1 MTTNGANTMR
11 IDETVKTKQEAIDLA
26 MKLTGDV
33 ETQKSLIQMMDL
45 MPSFIMGEDGSKQ
58 SLVVAGPNGVA
69 GSIRFD
75 A

>member
-1 MTTNGANTMR
+1 MR

-33 ETQKSLIQMMDL
+33 ETQKSLIEMMDL
-45 MPSFIMGEDGSKQ
+45 MPSFILDKDGSKQ

-69 GSIRFD
+69 GSIRFN

>member
-1 MTTNGANTMR
+1 MR

-45 MPSFIMGEDGSKQ
+45 MQSFIMGEDGSKQ
-58 SLVVAGPNGVA
+58 SLVVAGPNGVG
-69 GSIRFD
+69 GSIRFY

>member
-1 MTTNGANTMR
+1 MR

-33 ETQKSLIQMMDL
+33 ETQKSMIQMMDL
-45 MPSFIMGEDGSKQ
+45 MPCYEMGEDGSKQ
-58 SLVVAGPNGVA
+58 SLVVAGANGPA

-75 A
+75 TEAA

>member
-1 MTTNGANTMR
+1 MR
-11 IDETVKTKQEAIDLA
+11 KDEPGKTKKEAIDLV
-26 MKLTGDV
+26 MTLTGDV
-33 ETQKSLIQMMDL
+33 ETQKCVIQMMDL